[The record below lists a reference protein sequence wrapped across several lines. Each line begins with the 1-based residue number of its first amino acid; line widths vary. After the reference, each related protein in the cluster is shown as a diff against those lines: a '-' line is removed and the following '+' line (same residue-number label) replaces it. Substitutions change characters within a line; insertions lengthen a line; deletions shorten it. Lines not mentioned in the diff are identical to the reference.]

1 MKDLDINQVDWIT
14 DQVIK
19 IREELKEELNR
30 IEEEE
35 K

>member
-1 MKDLDINQVDWIT
+1 MKDSEINHVDWVT
-14 DQVIK
+14 EQVVK

>member
-1 MKDLDINQVDWIT
+1 MKDSEINYVDWVT